1 MVIGAV
7 TVLCSVLCPMLLPAS
22 GPQAGPATTA
32 AAAAAAAAK
41 TRSGPARGTG
51 PLEVYMAKVQRQEI
65 AADPFQL
72 KALAHL
78 QEL

>member
-32 AAAAAAAAK
+32 AAAAAAAK

-51 PLEVYMAKVQRQEI
+51 PLGVYMAKVQRQEI